1 MLLTKMQKDELAHH
15 FWRVSTSDAIT
26 QQAIT
31 DELARR
37 GDVSDSQSHIT
48 HGDKLIPTFI
58 VDFRMVEFLARNK
71 HTVPYSFTA
80 YHRKNRS
87 GGWHVWREG
96 KETAVQKLIKEFPV
110 TAEKL
115 RADALKKKKHANLM
129 KKSALMSRPR

>member
-58 VDFRMVEFLARNK
+58 VDFRMVEFLARNR
-71 HTVPYSFTA
+71 HAVPYSFTA

-96 KETAVQKLIKEFPV
+96 KETPIQKLVKAFPV
-110 TAEKL
+110 TAETV
-115 RADALKKKKHANLM
+115 RGDALKKKKRENIL
-129 KKSALMSRPR
+129 KRSAFMTKAR